1 MSSERKI
8 DPFSA
13 LILVISVIGIIMVA
27 ALLFAGFYLPGY
39 GNRFACFGCE
49 YSTGGDAA
57 ARIIMIILLIAQ
69 IVLAI
74 NELLPE
80 KFINIEFINVNL
92 LGMILSG
99 LTILFAFIGL
109 GAFGINYGAIDGF
122 EWWPEA
128 GFYGGA
134 IAGIINV
141 ILFTLKF
148 LNKI

>member
-1 MSSERKI
+1 MSTERKI

-13 LILVISVIGIIMVA
+13 LVLVFSVIGIILIA
-27 ALLFAGFYLPGY
+27 ALDFAAFYLPGY
-39 GNRFACFGCE
+39 GTRYACFGCS
-49 YSTGGDAA
+49 YSTNGDAA

-80 KFINIEFINVNL
+80 KFINIEFININL
-92 LGMILSG
+92 IGMILSG
-99 LTILFAFIGL
+99 STILFALIGL

-128 GFYGGA
+128 GFYGGI

>member
-1 MSSERKI
+1 M
-8 DPFSA
+8 
-13 LILVISVIGIIMVA
+13 
-27 ALLFAGFYLPGY
+27 
-39 GNRFACFGCE
+39 
-49 YSTGGDAA
+49 
-57 ARIIMIILLIAQ
+57 
-69 IVLAI
+69 
-74 NELLPE
+74 LPE
-80 KFINIEFINVNL
+80 RFINIEFISVNL